1 LTDID
6 NGKSTVIGNLSTLEY
21 QEDIMPVS
29 TIAYFT
35 GDTHQLKRDGS
46 QTLFVNSAIE
56 DANGL
61 PTQQPWLV
69 DLDLPVAPE

>member
-1 LTDID
+1 MPF
-6 NGKSTVIGNLSTLEY
+6 STT
-21 QEDIMPVS
+21 
-29 TIAYFT
+29 AYFT
-35 GDTHQLKRDGS
+35 GDTHQLKCGGS

-69 DLDLPVAPE
+69 HLDLPVAHE